1 MAETKEIEVLKK
13 ALLLER
19 QGRAFYQ
26 RVSKDSESQAVS
38 SLFAIMADEEGKHI
52 EYLSEQFASFSA
64 KGEFLK
70 KEPAAADQTSVQE
83 ILSSDIRNQISAASY
98 EAAAISA
105 AMEMENRAVAVYSER
120 AEASDDP
127 RERKLYAWLAQW
139 ETGHLKFLAEINDQL
154 LEEVWYESS
163 FWPF

>member
-1 MAETKEIEVLKK
+1 MAESKELEVLKK

-26 RVSKDSESQAVS
+26 RVSKDSASEAVS
-38 SLFAIMADEEGKHI
+38 NLFAIMADEEQKHI
-52 EYLSEQFASFSA
+52 EYLSEQFAHFSA
-64 KGEFLK
+64 KGEFLQ
-70 KEPAAADQTSVQE
+70 KEPGGADKTSVRE
-83 ILSSDIRNQISAASY
+83 ILSSEIRNQISAASY

-105 AMEMENRAVAVYSER
+105 AMEMENRAVAVYGER
-120 AEASDDP
+120 AESSDDP

-154 LEEVWYESS
+154 LEEVWYESG

>member
-1 MAETKEIEVLKK
+1 MAETKEIQVLKK

-19 QGRAFYQ
+19 QGRTFYQ
-26 RVSKDSESQAVS
+26 RVSRDSESQAVS
-38 SLFAIMADEEGKHI
+38 SLFAILAEEEGKHV
-52 EYLSEQFASFSA
+52 EYLSKQFANFSA
-64 KGEFLK
+64 SGEFLQQ
-70 KEPAAADQTSVQE
+70 ETEEADQTAVHE

-105 AMEMENRAVAVYSER
+105 AIEMENRAVAVYSER
-120 AEASDDP
+120 AEASKDP
-127 RERKLYAWLAQW
+127 RERKLYGWLARW

>member
-1 MAETKEIEVLKK
+1 MAESKEIEVLKK

-38 SLFAIMADEEGKHI
+38 SLFAIMAEEEGKHI
-52 EYLSEQFASFSA
+52 EYLSKQFANVAAS
-64 KGEFLK
+64 GEFLQH
-70 KEPAAADQTSVQE
+70 ETEGADQTAVQE
-83 ILSSDIRNQISAASY
+83 ILSSDIRSQISAAVY

-105 AMEMENRAVAVYSER
+105 AIEMENRAVAVYSER
-120 AEASDDP
+120 AGASKDP
-127 RERKLYAWLAQW
+127 RERKLYDWLARW
-139 ETGHLKFLAEINDQL
+139 ETGHLRFLAEINDQL